1 VQGAVTSLSSHAR
14 RRKNILHN
22 RWNKGT
28 VRASVIVERAMRRI
42 VITHSAGVWS
52 FERNGQEP
60 VYASSPLNA
69 AIAAR
74 DYGETFRGQALGYI
88 IRLDH
93 AGATGSDQ
101 WITLHT
107 EVF

>member
-1 VQGAVTSLSSHAR
+1 
-14 RRKNILHN
+14 
-22 RWNKGT
+22 
-28 VRASVIVERAMRRI
+28 MRRI

-69 AIAAR
+69 ALSAR
-74 DYGETFRGQALGYI
+74 EYGETLRGQALGYI

-93 AGATGSDQ
+93 AGASGPDQ
-101 WITLHT
+101 LITLHT